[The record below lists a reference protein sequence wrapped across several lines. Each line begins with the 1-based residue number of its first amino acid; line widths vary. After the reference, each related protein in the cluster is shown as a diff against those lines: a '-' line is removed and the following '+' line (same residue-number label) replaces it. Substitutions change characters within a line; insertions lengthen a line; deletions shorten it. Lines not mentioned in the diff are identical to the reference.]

1 MKNSKKSAGR
11 ASFSP
16 RVLQAAGLAGCVL
29 LLILWHLFDVK
40 DGAAASGAGWLLPSY
55 GLLAAYGLALLLAV
69 GWLAFVRERLSL
81 ERFFLAVFLGTGL
94 MFLAVLPPLSAPDE
108 VSHYISAYQLSN
120 RLMGK
125 EACTEDGRVLIRAQ
139 DAFIEDVDDVMK
151 DDGSG
156 PQSADKGKESGKAA
170 QAAGEE
176 PAKEAGRAAD
186 GTEEA
191 SAQARVLGQELTQ
204 ETYRFIR
211 ERGLGGA
218 GTGGEAVSYQL
229 PVRTTPL
236 AYVPQALGITLA
248 RILGLGGLGLLYM
261 GRLFNLAFLGSMG
274 YLAMRRLPFGREVL
288 FGVYMLPMTLHLAAS
303 LSYDVMIIGCSG
315 YFGAVCLDLA
325 FRQERVRPRD
335 VILLALVLGIMGPCK
350 MVYGVIAGYCLL
362 IPVRK
367 FGDWKKW
374 TGSAALVLGAFALS
388 MFLVNRGTVSMYV
401 EATDSYMA
409 WAGEEGYTL
418 SWLVHNPKFVL
429 KMCYDT
435 LAWKGE
441 SLFTGMMGGALGNL
455 DPVLNTPFWVILA
468 MWAILW
474 VLALA
479 GPGERGPEM
488 SMGQKAWIW
497 FLSLACLGAL
507 MFSMLLGWTPVSAT
521 KIEGVQGRYLL
532 PLLPMLLL
540 TVRGRSL
547 ARAGGDGRMLL
558 FGMTALDVYV
568 IVRIFAVVCLRVDI
582 AS

>member
-1 MKNSKKSAGR
+1 M
-11 ASFSP
+11 
-16 RVLQAAGLAGCVL
+16 
-29 LLILWHLFDVK
+29 
-40 DGAAASGAGWLLPSY
+40 
-55 GLLAAYGLALLLAV
+55 
-69 GWLAFVRERLSL
+69 
-81 ERFFLAVFLGTGL
+81 T
-94 MFLAVLPPLSAPDE
+94 
-108 VSHYISAYQLSN
+108 
-120 RLMGK
+120 
-125 EACTEDGRVLIRAQ
+125 
-139 DAFIEDVDDVMK
+139 
-151 DDGSG
+151 GSG
-156 PQSADKGKESGKAA
+156 PKSADGTKASGEAA
-170 QAAGEE
+170 QD
-176 PAKEAGRAAD
+176 AD

-191 SAQARVLGQELTQ
+191 SVQARVLGQELTQ

-218 GTGGEAVSYQL
+218 GMEGEAVSYQL

-261 GRLFNLAFLGSMG
+261 GRLFNLAFLGAMG

-335 VILLALVLGIMGPCK
+335 VILLALILGIMGPCK

-507 MFSMLLGWTPVSAT
+507 MFSMLLGWTPVSAA

-532 PLLPMLLL
+532 PLLPMLFL

-547 ARAGGDGRMLL
+547 VRAGGDGRMLL
-558 FGMTALDVYV
+558 FGMTSLDVYV